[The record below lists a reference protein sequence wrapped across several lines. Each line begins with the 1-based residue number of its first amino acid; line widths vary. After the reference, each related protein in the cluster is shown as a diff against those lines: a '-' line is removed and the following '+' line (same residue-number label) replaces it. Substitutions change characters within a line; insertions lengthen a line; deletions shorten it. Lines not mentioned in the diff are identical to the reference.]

1 MATTTDADIARN
13 LAQAWADE
21 YASTESGWLHHDG
34 GVWRSVTRE
43 GVLAAV
49 SDWIYTNVQSAD
61 PREIHTLRSTKKA
74 QAVLSLLSGRL
85 AVSIAEF
92 DAEWYLL
99 NTPEE
104 VIDLRTGK
112 ARFHLPSDRFTKRT
126 AVVYNPGASRKK
138 WERALEAVPEDTRD
152 WLQLQF
158 GVSLFGRQSPEARIT
173 ILNGGGQNAKTTI
186 AYGVRLAVGDYGM
199 RLDPEAI
206 SSSAR
211 TNPEYH
217 MADLKGARFILAE
230 ELEDKMLN
238 EAVLKRITDSGEA
251 KGRHPGGRP
260 FSFALTHDLFISTN
274 SSLRI
279 RNVNRG
285 TTRRFAEVPFP
296 YTFKDQPVEP
306 HERKR
311 DSSIKAWF
319 ETPREEVLAWL
330 VEGAVKAYADSQ
342 LLNEA
347 HLPKSVK
354 ATTDQWIDS
363 QNTAQEFVTLRL
375 VRDDST
381 YIGNRELL
389 SAYNEFRREQGHRL
403 DVTVATMLAELR
415 ETVIADLVPKGGQPM
430 RSSRDGGRDRVVMGL
445 RLRTAGDRTLDPA
458 HEQLGGFQ

>member
-1 MATTTDADIARN
+1 MATTTDADIARG
-13 LAQAWADE
+13 LALAWADE
-21 YASTESGWLHHDG
+21 YANTESGWLHQEG
-34 GVWRSVTRE
+34 GVWRSATRE
-43 GVLAAV
+43 AVLAAV
-49 SDWIYTNVQSAD
+49 SDWIYGNVQSAD

-85 AVSIAEF
+85 AVSIAAF

-104 VIDLRTGK
+104 VVDLRDGK
-112 ARFHLPSDRFTKRT
+112 SRPHLPSDRFTKRT
-126 AVVYNPGASRKK
+126 AVAYKPGADRSK
-138 WERALEAVPEDTRD
+138 WDRALEAVPEDARE
-152 WLQLQF
+152 WSQLQF
-158 GVSLFGRQSPEARIT
+158 GVAMFGRQSPEARVT

-206 SSSAR
+206 SSNSR

-217 MADLKGARFILAE
+217 VADLRGARFVLAE

-238 EAVLKRITDSGEA
+238 EAVLKRLTDSGEA
-251 KGRHPGGRP
+251 RGRYPGGRP
-260 FSFALTHDLFISTN
+260 FSFPLSHDLFISTN

-285 TTRRFAEVPFP
+285 TVRRFAEVPFP
-296 YTFKDQPVEP
+296 YTFKDQPVEA

-311 DSSIKAWF
+311 DPSIKAWF
-319 ETPREEVLAWL
+319 ETAREEVLAWL
-330 VEGAVKAYADSQ
+330 IDGAVKAHAQYE
-342 LLNEA
+342 LLSEA
-347 HLPKSVK
+347 RLPQSVK
-354 ATTDQWIDS
+354 ANTHQWVDS

-375 VRDDST
+375 TRDDSA

-389 SAYNEFRREQGHRL
+389 EAYNSFRRQQGHHL

-415 ETVIADLVPKGGQPM
+415 ETVIADLVPKGAQPT
-430 RSSRDGGRDRVVMGL
+430 RGSRDGGRDRVVMGL
-445 RLRTAGDRTLDPA
+445 RLRTANDRAADRA
-458 HEQLGGFQ
+458 DEQIGGF